1 MSVCV
6 VAACARRLAARVVIR
21 DTQRGSKGYPA
32 PEAARSVL
40 ASACHTIEPNSTV
53 VSPPEAGHAGDSHLE
68 VILGR
73 RPLVTM
79 FANIFYAA
87 ATD

>member
-1 MSVCV
+1 MSVRV
-6 VAACARRLAARVVIR
+6 VAACARRLAARVVLR

-53 VSPPEAGHAGDSHLE
+53 VSPPEAGNAGDSHLE
-68 VILGR
+68 VVFGR
-73 RPLVTM
+73 CPIVAM
-79 FANIFYAA
+79 SANISNAVAA
-87 ATD
+87 E